1 MYYKKFRDAGFK
13 LEEVNKASNSNGK
26 RSMRYSSELSRRLQ
40 ISGTVEH
47 LCNIENKPLVVG
59 EPFEVSVLLFPI
71 VFSCLCTTVAIG
83 IWIMKLLEEGKR
95 INAFKSSRKCLRSS
109 LASIENFST
118 TYVEDEILFHER
130 EFDKMSIYKVVEE
143 LNRLLGDNRVI
154 ETALEKLPNKDH
166 LRRLYVENKV
176 SDMGKVYSLL
186 SKLSILQLCSIL
198 EGDEKNYSET
208 EDDSEWTSFLEDN
221 DPKRKLIAK
230 ILAMPESRDRAIEI
244 IYPDPSSN
252 ARQDFDEN
260 VELSESI
267 FASLSLETRTYWR
280 EE

>member
-13 LEEVNKASNSNGK
+13 LEEVYKTSSSNGK
-26 RSMRYSSELSRRLQ
+26 RSMRYSSELSTRLQ

-47 LCNIENKPLVVG
+47 VCNIENKPLVVG

-198 EGDEKNYSET
+198 EGDEKDYSET

-267 FASLSLETRTYWR
+267 LASLSIETRKYWR